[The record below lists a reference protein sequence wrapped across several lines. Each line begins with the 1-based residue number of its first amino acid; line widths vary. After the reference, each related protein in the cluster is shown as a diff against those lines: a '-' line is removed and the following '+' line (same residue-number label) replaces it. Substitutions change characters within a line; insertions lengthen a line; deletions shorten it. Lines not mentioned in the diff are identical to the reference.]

1 MDPAHLHLII
11 THLPIFGCFL
21 GMVVLAYGLWSKS
34 NNTIGAAYL
43 VFIVSSIGGGIAY
56 LTGESAEELVEHIV
70 GISKD
75 NINAHEESAEITL
88 VALAALGI
96 VSIVVFTFSSR
107 LKKYSNELALIVL
120 LLALI
125 CLGLAAR
132 TGYLGGKI
140 RHLEIDSDQRQL
152 NARLIASPE
161 I

>member
-21 GMVVLAYGLWSKS
+21 GIVVLAYGWWSKS

-56 LTGESAEELVEHIV
+56 LTGEYAEELVEHIV
-70 GISKD
+70 GTSKD

-120 LLALI
+120 LLALV
-125 CLGLAAR
+125 CFGLAAR

-140 RHLEIDSDQRQL
+140 RHLEIGSDQRQL
-152 NARLIASPE
+152 NARLIASPA